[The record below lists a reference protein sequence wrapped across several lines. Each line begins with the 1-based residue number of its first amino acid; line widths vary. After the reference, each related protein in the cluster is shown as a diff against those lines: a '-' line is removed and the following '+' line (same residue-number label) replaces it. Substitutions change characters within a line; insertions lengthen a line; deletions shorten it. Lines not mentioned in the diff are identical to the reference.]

1 MSGRLSKVLVLSMGG
16 FIGALMMGGT
26 GQAQL
31 LDRKAISLAEAKK
44 LVAAAM
50 AEAVKNKWQMVV
62 VVADDH
68 GTPIVLEKMD
78 GVQLGSVGIAER
90 KAKTSALLR
99 RPTKALED
107 AVMGNPGAAT
117 PPAPPRNTLLTL
129 FPDFLPIGGGLPLFN
144 GDQLMGA
151 IGCSG
156 GTAAQDEQ
164 VCKAGVDAM
173 GK

>member
-1 MSGRLSKVLVLSMGG
+1 MSKVLVLLMGG
-16 FIGALMMGGT
+16 FVCALMTGGT

-44 LVAAAM
+44 MVAAAM

-107 AVMGNPGAAT
+107 AVMGNPGAT
-117 PPAPPRNTLLTL
+117 PPAPPRNTY
-129 FPDFLPIGGGLPLFN
+129 
-144 GDQLMGA
+144 
-151 IGCSG
+151 
-156 GTAAQDEQ
+156 
-164 VCKAGVDAM
+164 
-173 GK
+173 

>member
-1 MSGRLSKVLVLSMGG
+1 MSRRMSKALVLLMGG
-16 FIGALMMGGT
+16 FICAVLMGGT

-44 LVAAAM
+44 MVAAAM
-50 AEAVKNKWQMVV
+50 AEAVKNKWQMAI
-62 VVADDH
+62 VVADEH
-68 GTPIVLEKMD
+68 GTPIVLERMD
-78 GVQLGSVGIAER
+78 GVQLGSVGIAEG

-107 AVMGNPGAAT
+107 AVTGNPGAT
-117 PPAPPRNTLLTL
+117 PPAPPRNVVLAL
-129 FPDFLPIGGGLPLFN
+129 FPGITPVGGGLPLFN
-144 GDQLMGA
+144 GDQIMGA

-164 VCKAGVDAM
+164 VCKAGVDVM

>member
-1 MSGRLSKVLVLSMGG
+1 MPGRMSKVLVLLMGG
-16 FIGALMMGGT
+16 FIYALVTGGT

-44 LVAAAM
+44 MVAAAM
-50 AEAVKNKWQMVV
+50 AEAIKNKWQMVV
-62 VVADDH
+62 IVTDDH

-99 RPTKALED
+99 RPTKAVED
-107 AVMGNPGAAT
+107 AVMGNPGAT
-117 PPAPPRNTLLTL
+117 PPAPQRNVLLTL

-164 VCKAGVDAM
+164 VCKAGADTM

>member
-1 MSGRLSKVLVLSMGG
+1 MSRRMSKALLLLTGG
-16 FIGALMMGGT
+16 FICAVLMGGT

-44 LVAAAM
+44 MVAAAM
-50 AEAVKNKWQMVV
+50 AEAVKNKWQMVI

-68 GTPIVLEKMD
+68 GTPIVLERMD
-78 GVQLGSVGIAER
+78 GVQLGSVEIAGR
-90 KAKTSALLR
+90 KAKTSVLLR

-107 AVMGNPGAAT
+107 AVMGNPGMT

-129 FPDFLPIGGGLPLFN
+129 FPDFLPIAGGLPLMN
-144 GDQLMGA
+144 GDQIMGA
-151 IGCSG
+151 MGCSG

>member
-1 MSGRLSKVLVLSMGG
+1 MTTGRMSKVLALLVGG
-16 FIGALMMGGT
+16 FVSALLMGGT

-31 LDRKAISLAEAKK
+31 LGRKAISLAEAKK
-44 LVAAAM
+44 MVAAAM
-50 AEAVKNKWQMVV
+50 AETVKNKWQMVV
-62 VVADDH
+62 VVTDHH
-68 GTPIVLEKMD
+68 GTPIVLED
-78 GVQLGSVGIAER
+78 GVRLGSVGIAEG

-107 AVMGNPGAAT
+107 AVTGNPGAT
-117 PPAPPRNTLLTL
+117 PPAPQRNVLLSL
-129 FPDFLPIGGGLPLFN
+129 FPGIVSVGGGLPLMN

-151 IGCSG
+151 IGGSS

-164 VCKAGVDAM
+164 VCKAGVEVM

>member
-1 MSGRLSKVLVLSMGG
+1 MSGRISKMLVLLMGG
-16 FIGALMMGGT
+16 LICAVLMGGT

-44 LVAAAM
+44 MVAAAM
-50 AEAVKNKWQMVV
+50 AEAVKNKWQMAVV
-62 VVADDH
+62 VTDDH

-78 GVQLGSVGIAER
+78 GVMLGGVDIAER
-90 KAKTSALLR
+90 KAKTSALLK

-107 AVMGNPGAAT
+107 AVMGNPGAS
-117 PPAPPRNTLLTL
+117 PPAPPRNVLLSL
-129 FPDFLPIGGGLPLFN
+129 FPGIVPVGGGLPLMS

-164 VCKAGVDAM
+164 VCKAGADAM

>member
-1 MSGRLSKVLVLSMGG
+1 MSKVLALLMGG
-16 FIGALMMGGT
+16 FICALLTGGAS
-26 GQAQL
+26 QAQL

-44 LVAAAM
+44 MVAAAM

-62 VVADDH
+62 VVTDDH

-78 GVQLGSVGIAER
+78 SVMVGAVGIAER

-99 RPTKALED
+99 RPSKALED
-107 AVMGNPGAAT
+107 AVMGNPGTT
-117 PPAPPRNTLLTL
+117 PPAPQRNVLLTL
-129 FPDFLPIGGGLPLFN
+129 FPGVLPVGGGLPLMN

-164 VCKAGVDAM
+164 VCKAGVDAL

>member
-1 MSGRLSKVLVLSMGG
+1 MSGRTTKALGLLIGG
-16 FIGALMMGGT
+16 FVCSLAIGGT

-44 LVAAAM
+44 MVAAAM

-62 VVADDH
+62 VVTDDH

-78 GVQLGSVGIAER
+78 GVMLGSVGIAEG
-90 KAKTSALLR
+90 KARTSALLR
-99 RPTKALED
+99 RPTKAVED
-107 AVMGNPGAAT
+107 AVTGNPGAT
-117 PPAPPRNTLLTL
+117 PPAPQRNILLSL
-129 FPDFLPIGGGLPLFN
+129 FPGIVPVGGGLPLMN

-164 VCKAGVDAM
+164 VCKAGADVM

>member
-1 MSGRLSKVLVLSMGG
+1 MSGRISKMLVWLMGG
-16 FIGALMMGGT
+16 FICAVLMGGT

-44 LVAAAM
+44 MVAAAM
-50 AEAVKNKWQMVV
+50 AEAVKNKWQMAVV
-62 VVADDH
+62 VTDDH
-68 GTPIVLEKMD
+68 GTPIVLERMD
-78 GVQLGSVGIAER
+78 GVMLGAVDIAER
-90 KAKTSALLR
+90 KAKTSALLK

-107 AVMGNPGAAT
+107 AVMGNPGAT
-117 PPAPPRNTLLTL
+117 PPAPPRNVLLSL
-129 FPDFLPIGGGLPLFN
+129 FPGIVPVGGGLPLMN

-156 GTAAQDEQ
+156 GTAPQDEQ
-164 VCKAGVDAM
+164 VCKAGADTM

>member
-1 MSGRLSKVLVLSMGG
+1 MSGRMSKV
-16 FIGALMMGGT
+16 IALMVAGFVCAVLMGGT
-26 GQAQL
+26 SQAQL

-44 LVAAAM
+44 MVAAAM
-50 AEAVKNKWQMVV
+50 AEAVKNKWQMAIVV
-62 VVADDH
+62 VDEH
-68 GTPIVLEKMD
+68 GTPIVLERMD
-78 GVQLGSVGIAER
+78 GVQLGSVGIAEG

-107 AVMGNPGAAT
+107 AVMGNPAAN
-117 PPAPPRNTLLTL
+117 PPAPPRNVVLSL
-129 FPDFLPIGGGLPLFN
+129 FPGITPVGGGLPLFN
-144 GDQLMGA
+144 GDQIMGA

-156 GTAAQDEQ
+156 ATAAQDEQ

>member
-1 MSGRLSKVLVLSMGG
+1 MPERMSKVLVLLMGG
-16 FIGALMMGGT
+16 FMYALVTGGT

-44 LVAAAM
+44 MVAAAM

-62 VVADDH
+62 VVTDDH

-99 RPTKALED
+99 RPTKA
-107 AVMGNPGAAT
+107 
-117 PPAPPRNTLLTL
+117 
-129 FPDFLPIGGGLPLFN
+129 
-144 GDQLMGA
+144 
-151 IGCSG
+151 
-156 GTAAQDEQ
+156 
-164 VCKAGVDAM
+164 
-173 GK
+173 

>member
-1 MSGRLSKVLVLSMGG
+1 
-16 FIGALMMGGT
+16 
-26 GQAQL
+26 
-31 LDRKAISLAEAKK
+31 
-44 LVAAAM
+44 
-50 AEAVKNKWQMVV
+50 V

-78 GVQLGSVGIAER
+78 GVQLGSVGIAEG

-107 AVMGNPGAAT
+107 AVMGNPAAA
-117 PPAPPRNTLLTL
+117 PPAPPRNVVLNL
-129 FPDFLPIGGGLPLFN
+129 FPGITPVGGGLPLFN

>member
-1 MSGRLSKVLVLSMGG
+1 
-16 FIGALMMGGT
+16 
-26 GQAQL
+26 
-31 LDRKAISLAEAKK
+31 
-44 LVAAAM
+44 
-50 AEAVKNKWQMVV
+50 
-62 VVADDH
+62 
-68 GTPIVLEKMD
+68 MD

-99 RPTKALED
+99 RPTKAVED
-107 AVMGNPGAAT
+107 AVMGNPGAT
-117 PPAPPRNTLLTL
+117 PPAPQRNVLLTL

-164 VCKAGVDAM
+164 VCKAGADTM